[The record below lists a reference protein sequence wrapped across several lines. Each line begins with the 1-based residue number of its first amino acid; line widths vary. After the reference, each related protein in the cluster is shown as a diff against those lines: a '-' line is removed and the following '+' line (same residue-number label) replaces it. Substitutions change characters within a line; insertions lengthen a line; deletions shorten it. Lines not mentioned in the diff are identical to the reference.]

1 MLPSPYRL
9 NKKTIYTCL
18 LSLIIIG
25 PFFYQYHI
33 NNTATAII
41 DKLQTDSRVTNPPV
55 ENALFTK
62 VMSSTNIFKLG
73 IVEHYASTGNYPRS
87 LREIGMESESFALGP
102 IDSVKLSD
110 TGSGQLR
117 IKLASRFF
125 GEKKYILLT
134 PVEIMGG
141 MSIEWMCASNMNRR
155 LIGKSCKSDI

>member
-1 MLPSPYRL
+1 MLPKPYHL
-9 NKKTIYTCL
+9 SKKTVYTCL

-25 PFFYQYHI
+25 PFIYQYHI

-41 DKLQTDSRVTNPPV
+41 DKLQTDSIATNPPV
-55 ENALFTK
+55 ENALVAK
-62 VMSSTNIFKLG
+62 VMSSTNIFKVG
-73 IVEHYASTGNYPRS
+73 IAEHYASTASYPRS
-87 LREIGMESESFALGP
+87 LSEIGMESESFALGP

-134 PVEIMGG
+134 PVETMGG
-141 MSIEWMCASNMNRR
+141 MSLEWMCASNLDRH
-155 LIGKSCKSDI
+155 LIDKSCKSDI